1 MAKKSEYMKE
11 LERQYQEKHALKLKL
26 KNELKALKKRKTLPK
41 KKDFKFP
48 ELKHP
53 KNKTKKVSDVPK
65 PKRKSIFGNL
75 FKKKRKVRKPKKK
88 SWLKKLFKKRRKV
101 KPKVVKKVRKS
112 RKKSIFGSLFKKKKE
127 VKPKVVKK
135 VKKIPEAPKSKEKSW
150 LKNLFKKK
158 RKVRKPK
165 KKSIFKKWFKKRRKV
180 ETASPVKTMPEPNYG
195 DMLFGGGDF
204 LVNKKKKK
212 PQIDLGEVPSPKK
225 KKSWSGSLFKKKRKV
240 RKPKKKSW
248 LKNLF
253 KKRRKVKPKVI
264 PVKKVKKLP
273 EAPKPKKSWLG
284 SLFKKKVKKKEPKT
298 KKSKDLF
305 DGLFDDV
312 MKNKGSK
319 VEKSKK
325 AEKTK
330 SKKSWFGSLF
340 KKKKDVKPK
349 VMPVK
354 KVKKVSDVPKPKKKS
369 WFGKL
374 LKKKIFNKK
383 IDKVKPKK
391 FLKPAKVEKKK
402 VVKPKKS
409 WFSGLFDKK
418 PVTKPKVKPVK
429 KVKKVSDVPKPKKK
443 SWFSKL
449 LNKKIFN
456 KKIDK
461 VKPKKFL
468 KSVKAEKPKKSLF
481 SALFDKKEKPKE
493 VFKPKEEKKESFFGQ
508 LFEKKEAVKDD
519 VKTKKVPRHIDV
531 PKDVKI
537 RKSLVDKFL
546 VKEKKPVKEEKSLLQ
561 GLLDA
566 MPLRKPVKPPV
577 NEKKFVA
584 SLKKKLDKDDVEDKL
599 DYLANNPDPRVRAYN
614 LINACW
620 KSVKRK
626 KLSKAEFYYE
636 QIKPLYEKLTIHE
649 KEHMFSDLVQLQNA
663 LVMLRIKIT
672 KDKLRRR

>member
-225 KKSWSGSLFKKKRKV
+225 KKSWFGSLFKKKRKV

-273 EAPKPKKSWLG
+273 EAPKPKKSWFG

-391 FLKPAKVEKKK
+391 FLKP
-402 VVKPKKS
+402 
-409 WFSGLFDKK
+409 
-418 PVTKPKVKPVK
+418 
-429 KVKKVSDVPKPKKK
+429 
-443 SWFSKL
+443 
-449 LNKKIFN
+449 
-456 KKIDK
+456 
-461 VKPKKFL
+461 
-468 KSVKAEKPKKSLF
+468 VKAEKPKKSLF